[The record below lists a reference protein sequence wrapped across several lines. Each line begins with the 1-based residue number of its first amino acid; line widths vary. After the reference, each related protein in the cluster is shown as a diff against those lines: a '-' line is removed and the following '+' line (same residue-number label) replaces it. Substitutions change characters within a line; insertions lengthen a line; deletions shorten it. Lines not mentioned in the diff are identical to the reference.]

1 MLYLCDNQALLKVVK
16 RLVGED
22 GKSMLVRA
30 PDADILLQAIEELQK
45 RTAAAAATFLVK
57 VKAH

>member
-45 RTAAAAATFLVK
+45 RTAAAAATFLFK

>member
-1 MLYLCDNQALLKVVK
+1 
-16 RLVGED
+16 
-22 GKSMLVRA
+22 MLVRA